1 MKEEKEI
8 LPKVAL
14 KHKFPLPL
22 GLEGMLSYS
31 SINNSMEQRGVLITV
46 YFQYFVVSR

>member
-22 GLEGMLSYS
+22 GLEECCLTV
-31 SINNSMEQRGVLITV
+31 VLITAWNNSDG
-46 YFQYFVVSR
+46 Y